1 MITAQVCQKSPSKGR
16 PATVYMLKKQYGEN
30 TDKLNPATAR
40 LAEEKTAKNGYGENT
55 DKLRRKSELTG
66 ENEFIRN
73 LSVLENELN
82 DGANPRQIR
91 TSDFIRT
98 SVHDFGKSEPETI
111 KPTAK
116 NGSEISDFQ
125 PATCTVKVPGS
136 LTRPVTDYR
145 RKPQTITEIDKEASE
160 SNPTTPE
167 NTPA

>member
-1 MITAQVCQKSPSKGR
+1 
-16 PATVYMLKKQYGEN
+16 MLKKQYGEN